1 MPSVLTTI
9 IIHFFKSTKV
19 NDRRYEGLCR
29 KKNKNPSSQY
39 TCCESIALIIME
51 KNQFFKNEILK
62 LKLAIFENN
71 KKNNNKD
78 DGVFG
83 NF

>member
-1 MPSVLTTI
+1 
-9 IIHFFKSTKV
+9 
-19 NDRRYEGLCR
+19 
-29 KKNKNPSSQY
+29 
-39 TCCESIALIIME
+39 ME

-71 KKNNNKD
+71 KKNNKKD